1 MQLMACRA
9 SQRCHLR
16 RSAWS
21 GTLCAREVCAGKPAA
36 EKRTCM
42 HAVRSR
48 TSEAPE
54 QPCIRAEPACRYR
67 NPIKEFDVTGREG
80 TQMYM
85 QKGKRLQL
93 DALP

>member
-1 MQLMACRA
+1 MEPFTGV
-9 SQRCHLR
+9 
-16 RSAWS
+16 S
-21 GTLCAREVCAGKPAA
+21 GLFFPLCPK
-36 EKRTCM
+36 
-42 HAVRSR
+42 
-48 TSEAPE
+48 SEAPE

-85 QKGKRLQL
+85 QKRKRLQL

>member
-1 MQLMACRA
+1 
-9 SQRCHLR
+9 
-16 RSAWS
+16 
-21 GTLCAREVCAGKPAA
+21 
-36 EKRTCM
+36 M

-85 QKGKRLQL
+85 QKRKRLQL